1 MNGGMKQTGSV
12 VNFLS
17 NVNLLWLD
25 GALEAKAQQKMW
37 VKASE
42 QVEMNDRWTNYF
54 QMTSLV
60 RQVTVVKIKVSQYE
74 ADEPVVRARKK

>member
-1 MNGGMKQTGSV
+1 
-12 VNFLS
+12 
-17 NVNLLWLD
+17 
-25 GALEAKAQQKMW
+25 
-37 VKASE
+37 
-42 QVEMNDRWTNYF
+42 MNDRWTNYF